1 MMGLMPVYFTTTSTK
16 KRTKVKYASS
26 EQKQKALQLQQE
38 WDAMMKKYDTK
49 PVRKLQRKVYTP
61 PVTARRETTNYPSVD
76 TGGNAT
82 KPINHQK
89 VYTGDKM
96 IGIAVMHKSNSVPVF
111 SSDSAKEISTM
122 RRG

>member
-1 MMGLMPVYFTTTSTK
+1 MALMPVYFTTTSTK
-16 KRTKVKYASS
+16 KRKVKYASS
-26 EQKQKALQLQQE
+26 EQKQKSIQLQQDWE
-38 WDAMMKKYDTK
+38 DMMKKYDAK

-61 PVTARRETTNYPSVD
+61 PPPSVRREVPHYPSLD

-89 VYTGDKM
+89 VYTGTKM

-111 SSDSAKEISTM
+111 SQDDAKEISKM

>member
-1 MMGLMPVYFTTTSTK
+1 MALMPVYFTTTSTK
-16 KRTKVKYASS
+16 KRKTIKYSSS
-26 EQKQKALQLQQE
+26 EQKQKALQLQKD
-38 WDAMMKKYDTK
+38 WDDMMKKYETK
-49 PVRKLQRKVYTP
+49 PVRNLKRKVYTP
-61 PVTARRETTNYPSVD
+61 PVAIRREVPRYPSVD

-82 KPINHQK
+82 KPINHEK

>member
-1 MMGLMPVYFTTTSTK
+1 MALMPVYFTTTSTK
-16 KRTKVKYASS
+16 KRKTKFTSS
-26 EQKQKALQLQQE
+26 EQKQKSIQLQKD
-38 WDAMMKKYDTK
+38 WDALMKKYDTK
-49 PVRKLQRKVYTP
+49 PTRNIKRKVYTSP
-61 PVTARRETTNYPSVD
+61 QVVRREVPRYPSLD

-82 KPINHQK
+82 KPINHDK

-111 SSDSAKEISTM
+111 STDSAKEITKM

>member
-1 MMGLMPVYFTTTSTK
+1 MALMPVYFTTTSTK
-16 KRTKVKYASS
+16 KRKTKYSSS
-26 EQKQKALQLQQE
+26 EQKQKSIQLQKE
-38 WDAMMKKYDTK
+38 WEDMMKKYDTK
-49 PVRKLQRKVYTP
+49 PVRKLQRKVYMP
-61 PVTARRETTNYPSVD
+61 PVTVRRETPRYPSLD

-82 KPINHQK
+82 KPINHDK

>member
-1 MMGLMPVYFTTTSTK
+1 MALLPVYFTTTSTK
-16 KRTKVKYASS
+16 KRKNVKYSSS
-26 EQKQKALQLQQE
+26 EQKQKAVQLQKDWE
-38 WDAMMKKYDTK
+38 DMMKKYETK
-49 PVRKLQRKVYTP
+49 PVRKLERKVYKS
-61 PVTARRETTNYPSVD
+61 PVAVRREVPRYPSVD

-82 KPINHQK
+82 KPINHDK

-111 SSDSAKEISTM
+111 SSDDAKEISKM

>member
-1 MMGLMPVYFTTTSTK
+1 MALMPVYFTTTSTK
-16 KRTKVKYASS
+16 KRKTKFTSS
-26 EQKQKALQLQQE
+26 EQKQKSIQLQNE
-38 WDAMMKKYDTK
+38 WNDIMKKYDTK
-49 PVRKLQRKVYTP
+49 PTRNIKRKVYTP
-61 PVTARRETTNYPSVD
+61 PVVARRETPKYPSLD

-82 KPINHQK
+82 KPIDHQK

-111 SSDSAKEISTM
+111 STDSAKEITKM

>member
-1 MMGLMPVYFTTTSTK
+1 MALLPVYFTTTSTK
-16 KRTKVKYASS
+16 KRKNVKYSSS
-26 EQKQKALQLQQE
+26 EQKQKAIQLQKDWE
-38 WDAMMKKYDTK
+38 DMMKKYETK
-49 PVRKLQRKVYTP
+49 PVRKLERKVYKS
-61 PVTARRETTNYPSVD
+61 PVAVRREVPRYPSVD

-82 KPINHQK
+82 KPINHDK

-111 SSDSAKEISTM
+111 SSDDAKEISKM